1 MFGFFV
7 GKGLWNGEG
16 CAKMEERGEVAKMLG
31 ERFFRSKRA
40 ESVGSSSVDE
50 TAQAWQELANLG
62 QMGAGVEGANAGVSA
77 GAETA
82 EASAAEATEMP
93 VAAGDGGQ
101 VNVEAPAA
109 GGEVPNGGEMSGG
122 GEAAEEE
129 ETWEES
135 LARWIKEEATELFQ
149 KYLPG
154 LSEKGREQ
162 RLQRAVQAG
171 LSRMDGTRKA
181 QERFLAS
188 RGEELTEEAEE
199 EIADRA
205 ATDVGHII
213 ESYYKEGSRI
223 RPEGAGDEMSEDEEL
238 GWELAAEPHVPG
250 TLNLTMLFEQNPRR
264 EGESVEEYKQ
274 RLHNYSRQD
283 LVREEQLRKDAEYE
297 QQAAKERAEKQ
308 EMERQQELKRLARLS
323 EEAQRR
329 ISTCE
334 DLKVRMRLIEASAKI
349 TRRML
354 ELQETA

>member
-1 MFGFFV
+1 
-7 GKGLWNGEG
+7 
-16 CAKMEERGEVAKMLG
+16 MLG

-40 ESVGSSSVDE
+40 ESAGSSSVDE

-62 QMGAGVEGANAGVSA
+62 QMGVESASAGVSA
-77 GAETA
+77 SAETA
-82 EASAAEATEMP
+82 EAPATETVMTETSA
-93 VAAGDGGQ
+93 VEAAGDGGQ
-101 VNVEAPAA
+101 VNAEALAA
-109 GGEVPNGGEMSGG
+109 GGGAPNGGEMLDG

-223 RPEGAGDEMSEDEEL
+223 RPEGTGDEMSEDEEL

-274 RLHNYSRQD
+274 RIHNYSRQD
-283 LVREEQLRKDAEYE
+283 LAREEQLKKDAEYE

-308 EMERQQELKRLARLS
+308 EMERQQELKRLAQLS